1 MESKNQLSE
10 AINNRWVFLESKPN
24 EGKPYTVDRYKR
36 VLAKVILNGADINL
50 LQISS
55 GYAWHFKRYQN
66 QQSPSDRVA
75 YDYAEKNAKKNQLG
89 LWEEKKPI
97 APWKWRKIR
106 K

>member
-1 MESKNQLSE
+1 MGLILICYRFQVDMHGILRDIK
-10 AINNRWVFLESKPN
+10 IN
-24 EGKPYTVDRYKR
+24 
-36 VLAKVILNGADINL
+36 KV
-50 LQISS
+50 LQIR
-55 GYAWHFKRYQN
+55 K
-66 QQSPSDRVA
+66 A

>member
-1 MESKNQLSE
+1 MKVSHIQLIS
-10 AINNRWVFLESKPN
+10 
-24 EGKPYTVDRYKR
+24 YKR
-36 VLAKVILNGADINL
+36 VLAKVILRWELIL
-50 LQISS
+50 TFVTVSS

-66 QQSPSDRVA
+66 QQSPSDREA
-75 YDYAEKNAKKNQLG
+75 YEYAEINAKKNQLG